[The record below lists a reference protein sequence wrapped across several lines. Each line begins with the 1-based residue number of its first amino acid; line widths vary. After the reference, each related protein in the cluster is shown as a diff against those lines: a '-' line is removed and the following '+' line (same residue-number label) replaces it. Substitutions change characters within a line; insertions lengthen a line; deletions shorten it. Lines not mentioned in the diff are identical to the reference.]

1 MTTPADQP
9 IEFTRGDSWDLLA
22 RVKGR
27 NGVGD
32 LVYLDLTG
40 CTPKAQIRANP
51 TAVGVL
57 AEITCTLTDQGTMTG
72 GVLCRLEDSVTSAL
86 TPGSYV
92 WDLEIKWPGV
102 NGDRKTILSG
112 QVTINTDITHA

>member
-40 CTPKAQIRANP
+40 CTPKAQIRANVN
-51 TAVGVL
+51 AVGIL
-57 AEITCTLTDQGTMTG
+57 AEITCTLTNQTTMTG
-72 GVLCRLEDSVTSAL
+72 GVLCRLEDTDTSAL
-86 TPGSYV
+86 TPGVAV

-112 QVTINTDITHA
+112 VVTISADITHA